1 MFDKVA
7 SRYDL
12 INRVATF
19 GLDGWWRR
27 SAAATVA
34 SADPRV
40 VLDVGAG
47 TGKLTMAVANRL
59 PESAFVVGLDFSQR
73 MLGICRDRISGSS
86 GIALAQARAQAMPL
100 HDCSADVVC
109 SAFALRNLEPVM
121 DGFLSELTRVLR
133 PGGRIVLMEIGR
145 PTAPIIRGA
154 YGLYL
159 SWVLPL
165 EGRLIAGGAGPYY
178 YLGGSIKE
186 FPKPGE
192 YCERLERAGFR
203 DVGYKRRSMGIATI
217 YTGSKRV

>member
-34 SADPRV
+34 STLPGV
-40 VLDVGAG
+40 VIDVGAG
-47 TGKLTMAVANRL
+47 TGKLTVAVASSL
-59 PESAFVVGLDFSQR
+59 PESAFVLGLDFSQR

-100 HDCSADVVC
+100 RDCSADVVC

-121 DGFLSELTRVLR
+121 DGFLATKKIR
-133 PGGRIVLMEIGR
+133 EIE
-145 PTAPIIRGA
+145 TSSNSYTPIIAITANAMAGDRETCLAVGMDD
-154 YGLYL
+154 YI
-159 SWVLPL
+159 SKPFQVDVLVDKMKAL
-165 EGRLIAGGAGPYY
+165 LAK
-178 YLGGSIKE
+178 SV
-186 FPKPGE
+186 
-192 YCERLERAGFR
+192 
-203 DVGYKRRSMGIATI
+203 DV
-217 YTGSKRV
+217 